1 MVLMLHKQS
10 LFFADAF
17 SKKEKSAEV
26 TWWWKYFKNIGCI

>member
-26 TWWWKYFKNIGCI
+26 IGDENTLKT